1 MVKPDHLRSASD
13 ADHPLPSARAAAP
26 ARSVVSSVR
35 RRMFLPW
42 AIQVTSSL
50 SRPVCVPGQTRRVN
64 DRRGARGQRC
74 EHRGPPGLLSRPSQI
89 TPPGVLPGWCAE
101 RLGAATS
108 LVPTLPSGS
117 RYEPTG
123 LSRDEVPRIAE
134 RHLRHRHF
142 PATPD
147 RRRALL
153 VIGLAALLAQRV
165 VLISAKP
172 APAELLAGF
181 PAPYF
186 KMLIARAITS
196 APMPRDTTAS
206 IIISSLAHRLIAEM
220 SVGLNAVAVQNAS
233 ER

>member
-1 MVKPDHLRSASD
+1 MRAGDARRSGNQG
-13 ADHPLPSARAAAP
+13 HR
-26 ARSVVSSVR
+26 
-35 RRMFLPW
+35 
-42 AIQVTSSL
+42 Q
-50 SRPVCVPGQTRRVN
+50 
-64 DRRGARGQRC
+64 RRGW
-74 EHRGPPGLLSRPSQI
+74 GLLAAYPRRP
-89 TPPGVLPGWCAE
+89 TRV
-101 RLGAATS
+101 
-108 LVPTLPSGS
+108 
-117 RYEPTG
+117 
-123 LSRDEVPRIAE
+123 
-134 RHLRHRHF
+134 
-142 PATPD
+142 
-147 RRRALL
+147 LL